1 MPENLHWFKWEA
13 YTTWLSGVA
22 LLMVVYYLNPGL
34 YLIAP
39 GSDLSP
45 AAAVLIGFGSL
56 IVGWF
61 VYDLLC
67 DSPLGKTPALLGL
80 VLFVL
85 VIAACWGYSQIFS
98 GRAAYIHTGALIG
111 TIMVG
116 NVFRI
121 IMPAQRALVAAIEQN
136 RTPDP
141 VLPAKGLL
149 RSRHNNYFT
158 LPVLFIMIS
167 NHFPST
173 YGSQYNWLIL
183 AALGALSV
191 LARHYFNTRHDSN
204 RFAWALPAR
213 GGDDL
218 PGLRHFAE
226 PPEQHAEPDC
236 HHARA
241 GQRRRPGHGDAPRFS
256 EINEV
261 IEQRCTVCHSANPSS
276 PMFSSA
282 PAGVMFDTPEQIR
295 QQAAKIHAQ
304 TVASQI
310 MPLGNIT
317 QMTQE
322 ERDLLGAWIA
332 RAHRPIEPTPA
343 ARLACGFNDVSL
355 PGKSG
360 AGHTG
365 PSVQG
370 LSRQSITNAPE
381 VSCMNDLNAR
391 PAGTTRLPWLQQLL
405 VSLQHVLLM
414 YGGAVAVPL
423 IVGQAAGLSRDEI
436 AFLINA
442 DLLVAGIATLVQ
454 SLGIGPMGIRMPV
467 MMGASFAAVSSMVVA
482 GMPGSA

>member
-1 MPENLHWFKWEA
+1 MDAHLTEWLNLGIRWIHMIVGVAWIGASFYFVWLENNLNRSNPREGLSGDLWAIHGGGIYHLEKYKLAPPQMPENLHWFKWEA

-22 LLMVVYYLNPGL
+22 LLMVVYYLNPSL
-34 YLIAP
+34 YLVLP
-39 GSDLSP
+39 GSDLSA
-45 AAAVLIGFGSL
+45 AAAVTIGFGSL

-61 VYDLLC
+61 IYDLLC

-141 VLPAKGLL
+141 LLPAKGLL

-191 LARHYFNTRHDSN
+191 LVRHYFNTRHDSH
-204 RFAWALPAR
+204 RFAWTLPAAAVGMVCLAFVLSPNR
-213 GGDDL
+213 QPVPQNL
-218 PGLRHFAE
+218 APTT
-226 PPEQHAEPDC
+226 PEQASVSAQQSGASNSD
-236 HHARA
+236 
-241 GQRRRPGHGDAPRFS
+241 FS
-256 EINEV
+256 RVSSV
-261 IEQRCTVCHSANPSS
+261 IEERCTVCHSATPTS
-276 PMFSSA
+276 PLFSAA
-282 PAGVMFDTPEQIR
+282 PAGVMFDTPEQIKMM
-295 QQAAKIHAQ
+295 AAKIHAQ
-304 TVASQI
+304 TIASQI

-322 ERDLLGAWIA
+322 ERDLLASWIEQGA
-332 RAHRPIEPTPA
+332 
-343 ARLACGFNDVSL
+343 
-355 PGKSG
+355 
-360 AGHTG
+360 
-365 PSVQG
+365 Q
-370 LSRQSITNAPE
+370 
-381 VSCMNDLNAR
+381 
-391 PAGTTRLPWLQQLL
+391 
-405 VSLQHVLLM
+405 
-414 YGGAVAVPL
+414 
-423 IVGQAAGLSRDEI
+423 
-436 AFLINA
+436 IN
-442 DLLVAGIATLVQ
+442 
-454 SLGIGPMGIRMPV
+454 
-467 MMGASFAAVSSMVVA
+467 
-482 GMPGSA
+482 

>member
-1 MPENLHWFKWEA
+1 MDAHLTEWLNLGIRWIHMIVGIAWIGASFYFVWLENNLNRSNPREGLSGDLWAIHGGGIYHLEKYKLAPPQMPENLHWFKWEA

-22 LLMVVYYLNPGL
+22 LLMVVYYLNPSL
-34 YLIAP
+34 YLVLP
-39 GSDLSP
+39 GGDLSP
-45 AAAVLIGFGSL
+45 AAAVAIGFGSL

-121 IMPAQRALVAAIEQN
+121 IMPAQRALVKAIEES

-141 VLPAKGLL
+141 ILPAKGLL

-191 LARHYFNTRHDSN
+191 LVRHYFNTRHDSN
-204 RFAWALPAR
+204 RFAWALPAAAIGMVCLAFVLSPNR
-213 GGDDL
+213 QPVPQNL
-218 PGLRHFAE
+218 APAT
-226 PPEQHAEPDC
+226 PEQASI
-236 HHARA
+236 
-241 GQRRRPGHGDAPRFS
+241 S
-256 EINEV
+256 EQKSGATDHNEFNKVSSV
-261 IEQRCTVCHSANPSS
+261 IEERCTVCHSATPTS
-276 PMFSSA
+276 PLFSAA
-282 PAGVMFDTPEQIR
+282 PAGVMFDTPEQI
-295 QQAAKIHAQ
+295 QQMAAKIHAQ
-304 TVASQI
+304 SVASQI

-322 ERDLLGAWIA
+322 ERDLLASWIEQGA
-332 RAHRPIEPTPA
+332 
-343 ARLACGFNDVSL
+343 
-355 PGKSG
+355 
-360 AGHTG
+360 
-365 PSVQG
+365 Q
-370 LSRQSITNAPE
+370 
-381 VSCMNDLNAR
+381 
-391 PAGTTRLPWLQQLL
+391 
-405 VSLQHVLLM
+405 
-414 YGGAVAVPL
+414 
-423 IVGQAAGLSRDEI
+423 
-436 AFLINA
+436 IN
-442 DLLVAGIATLVQ
+442 
-454 SLGIGPMGIRMPV
+454 
-467 MMGASFAAVSSMVVA
+467 
-482 GMPGSA
+482 

>member
-1 MPENLHWFKWEA
+1 MDAHLTEWLNLGIRWIHMIVGIAWIGASFYFVWLENNLNRSNPREGLSGDLWAIHGGGIYHLEKYKLAPPQMPENLHWFKWEA

-22 LLMVVYYLNPGL
+22 LLMVVYYLNPSL
-34 YLIAP
+34 YLVLP

-45 AAAVLIGFGSL
+45 AAAVAIGFGSL

-61 VYDLLC
+61 IYDLLC

-141 VLPAKGLL
+141 LLPAKGLL

-191 LARHYFNTRHDSN
+191 LVRHYFNTRHDSN
-204 RFAWALPAR
+204 RFAWALPAAAVGMICLAFVLSPNR
-213 GGDDL
+213 QPVPQNL
-218 PGLRHFAE
+218 APTT
-226 PPEQHAEPDC
+226 PEQASVGEQQEGTATH
-236 HHARA
+236 
-241 GQRRRPGHGDAPRFS
+241 S
-256 EINEV
+256 EFNKVSSV
-261 IEQRCTVCHSANPSS
+261 IEERCTVCHSAKPTS
-276 PMFSSA
+276 PLFSAA
-282 PAGVMFDTPEQIR
+282 PAGVTFDTPEQI
-295 QQAAKIHAQ
+295 QQMAAKIHAQ

-322 ERDLLGAWIA
+322 ERDLLASWIEQGA
-332 RAHRPIEPTPA
+332 
-343 ARLACGFNDVSL
+343 
-355 PGKSG
+355 
-360 AGHTG
+360 
-365 PSVQG
+365 Q
-370 LSRQSITNAPE
+370 
-381 VSCMNDLNAR
+381 
-391 PAGTTRLPWLQQLL
+391 
-405 VSLQHVLLM
+405 
-414 YGGAVAVPL
+414 
-423 IVGQAAGLSRDEI
+423 
-436 AFLINA
+436 IN
-442 DLLVAGIATLVQ
+442 
-454 SLGIGPMGIRMPV
+454 
-467 MMGASFAAVSSMVVA
+467 
-482 GMPGSA
+482 

>member
-1 MPENLHWFKWEA
+1 MDAHLTEWLNLGIRWIHMIVGIAWIGASFYFVWLENNLNRSNPREGLSGDLWAIHGGGIYHLEKYKLAPPQMPENLHWFKWEA

-22 LLMVVYYLNPGL
+22 LLMVVYYLNPSL
-34 YLIAP
+34 YLVLP

-45 AAAVLIGFGSL
+45 AAAVAIGFGSL

-121 IMPAQRALVAAIEQN
+121 IMPAQRALVKAIEES

-141 VLPAKGLL
+141 ILPAKGLL

-191 LARHYFNTRHDSN
+191 LVRHYFNTRHDSN
-204 RFAWALPAR
+204 RFAWALPAAAVGMVCLAFVLSPNR
-213 GGDDL
+213 QPVPQNL
-218 PGLRHFAE
+218 APAT
-226 PPEQHAEPDC
+226 PEQ
-236 HHARA
+236 A
-241 GQRRRPGHGDAPRFS
+241 GIS
-256 EINEV
+256 EQKSGATDHNEFNKVSSV
-261 IEQRCTVCHSANPSS
+261 IEERCTVCHSATPTS
-276 PMFSSA
+276 PLFSAA
-282 PAGVMFDTPEQIR
+282 PAGVMFDTPEQI
-295 QQAAKIHAQ
+295 QQMAAKIHAQ
-304 TVASQI
+304 SVASQI

-322 ERDLLGAWIA
+322 ERDLLASWIEQGA
-332 RAHRPIEPTPA
+332 
-343 ARLACGFNDVSL
+343 
-355 PGKSG
+355 
-360 AGHTG
+360 
-365 PSVQG
+365 Q
-370 LSRQSITNAPE
+370 
-381 VSCMNDLNAR
+381 
-391 PAGTTRLPWLQQLL
+391 
-405 VSLQHVLLM
+405 
-414 YGGAVAVPL
+414 
-423 IVGQAAGLSRDEI
+423 
-436 AFLINA
+436 IN
-442 DLLVAGIATLVQ
+442 
-454 SLGIGPMGIRMPV
+454 
-467 MMGASFAAVSSMVVA
+467 
-482 GMPGSA
+482 

>member
-1 MPENLHWFKWEA
+1 VDAHLTEWLNLGIRWIHMIVGIAWIGASFYFVWLENNLNRANPREGLSGDLWAIHGGGIYHLEKYKLAPPQMPENLHWFKWEA

-22 LLMVVYYLNPGL
+22 LLMVVYYLNPSL
-34 YLIAP
+34 YLVLP

-45 AAAVLIGFGSL
+45 AAAVAIGFGSL

-121 IMPAQRALVAAIEQN
+121 IMPAQRALVAAIESN
-136 RTPDP
+136 TTPDP
-141 VLPAKGLL
+141 TLPAKGLL

-173 YGSQYNWLIL
+173 YGSEYNWLIL

-191 LARHYFNTRHDSN
+191 LVRHYFNTRHDSN
-204 RFAWALPAR
+204 RFAWALPAAAVGMVCLAFVLSPNR
-213 GGDDL
+213 QPVPQNL
-218 PGLRHFAE
+218 APTT
-226 PPEQHAEPDC
+226 PEQASVGEQQEGTATHSA
-236 HHARA
+236 
-241 GQRRRPGHGDAPRFS
+241 FNKVS
-256 EINEV
+256 SV
-261 IEQRCTVCHSANPSS
+261 IEERCTVCHSAKPTS
-276 PMFSSA
+276 PLFSAA
-282 PAGVMFDTPEQIR
+282 PAGVMFDTPEQI
-295 QQAAKIHAQ
+295 QQMAAKIHAQ

-322 ERDLLGAWIA
+322 ERDLLASWIEQGA
-332 RAHRPIEPTPA
+332 
-343 ARLACGFNDVSL
+343 
-355 PGKSG
+355 
-360 AGHTG
+360 
-365 PSVQG
+365 Q
-370 LSRQSITNAPE
+370 
-381 VSCMNDLNAR
+381 
-391 PAGTTRLPWLQQLL
+391 
-405 VSLQHVLLM
+405 
-414 YGGAVAVPL
+414 
-423 IVGQAAGLSRDEI
+423 
-436 AFLINA
+436 IN
-442 DLLVAGIATLVQ
+442 
-454 SLGIGPMGIRMPV
+454 
-467 MMGASFAAVSSMVVA
+467 
-482 GMPGSA
+482 

>member
-1 MPENLHWFKWEA
+1 MDAHLTEWLNLGIRWIHMIVGIAWIGASFYFVWLENNLNRSNPREGLSGDLWAIHGGGIYHLEKYKLAPPQMPENLHWFKWEA

-22 LLMVVYYLNPGL
+22 LLMVVYYLNPSL
-34 YLIAP
+34 YLVLP

-45 AAAVLIGFGSL
+45 AAAVAIGFGSL

-121 IMPAQRALVAAIEQN
+121 IMPAQRALVAAIESN
-136 RTPDP
+136 TTPDP
-141 VLPAKGLL
+141 TLPAKGLL

-173 YGSQYNWLIL
+173 YGSEYNWLIL

-191 LARHYFNTRHDSN
+191 LVRHYFNTRHDSN
-204 RFAWALPAR
+204 RFAWALPAAAVGMVCLAFVLSPNR
-213 GGDDL
+213 QPVPQNL
-218 PGLRHFAE
+218 APTT
-226 PPEQHAEPDC
+226 PEQASVGEQQEGTATHSA
-236 HHARA
+236 
-241 GQRRRPGHGDAPRFS
+241 FNKVS
-256 EINEV
+256 SV
-261 IEQRCTVCHSANPSS
+261 IEERCTVCHSAKPTS
-276 PMFSSA
+276 PLFSAA
-282 PAGVMFDTPEQIR
+282 PAGVMFDTPEQI
-295 QQAAKIHAQ
+295 QQMAAKIHAQ

-322 ERDLLGAWIA
+322 ERDLLASWIEQGA
-332 RAHRPIEPTPA
+332 
-343 ARLACGFNDVSL
+343 
-355 PGKSG
+355 
-360 AGHTG
+360 
-365 PSVQG
+365 Q
-370 LSRQSITNAPE
+370 
-381 VSCMNDLNAR
+381 
-391 PAGTTRLPWLQQLL
+391 
-405 VSLQHVLLM
+405 
-414 YGGAVAVPL
+414 
-423 IVGQAAGLSRDEI
+423 
-436 AFLINA
+436 IN
-442 DLLVAGIATLVQ
+442 
-454 SLGIGPMGIRMPV
+454 
-467 MMGASFAAVSSMVVA
+467 
-482 GMPGSA
+482 